1 MSKMKYFS
9 TRGNSQ
15 ELNFIDV
22 LTSGT
27 AKDGGLYVPENFP
40 RFSNEEIG
48 EFETASYQDLAS
60 HLLYPYIEGFLSK
73 EDFEQVVKKAYDSFS
88 IPEVVKLV
96 ETKNSGYI
104 LELFHGPTFAFKD
117 VAMQLLAALLDKA
130 AEKIDK
136 KIVVLGAT
144 SGDTGSAAIEACKKF
159 KDIDIAILFPHQKIS
174 PVQQRQ
180 MTTSNEKNVF
190 PLAVKGDFDDCQNY
204 VKKMFIENTNEKVK
218 FVSINSINWT
228 RIMAQSVY
236 FFFTKLQLKKEY
248 VASIPSGNFGH
259 AYAGWTAKNMGLSFK
274 GINIATNKNDVLHR
288 LFSKD
293 VYQKKE
299 TSASLAPSMDISVA
313 SNFERLLFEIYK
325 KNGDK
330 LNTVFSAFP
339 KKPIDF
345 DQSDEMWQEVK
356 AFFQSSTC
364 SDQEIVETI
373 VKNFETENILF
384 DPHTATA
391 IKGNKDLNYDV
402 SELVTFA
409 TAHPAKFP
417 DAINKELDIL
427 EENTPSSLKEI
438 MTKEESFSV
447 LENDFEDLNN
457 YINSEVLN

>member
-1 MSKMKYFS
+1 MKYFS

-40 RFSNEEIG
+40 RFSNEEIR

-60 HLLYPYIEGFLSK
+60 HLLYPYIEGFLSR
-73 EDFEQVVKKAYDSFS
+73 EDFEQVVKKAYGSFS

-330 LNTVFSAFP
+330 LNAVFSAFP

-447 LENDFEDLNN
+447 LENDFKDLDN

>member
-1 MSKMKYFS
+1 MKYFS
-9 TRGNSQ
+9 TRGNS
-15 ELNFIDV
+15 EALNFIDV

-40 RFSNEEIG
+40 KFSKEEIAD
-48 EFETASYQDLAS
+48 FETASYQDLAS
-60 HLLYPYIEGFLSK
+60 HLLYPYVEGFLSK
-73 EDFEQVVKKAYDSFS
+73 DDFEQVVKNAYESFT

-96 ETKNSGYI
+96 ETKNIGYV

-130 AEKIDK
+130 AEKTDK

-159 KDIDIAILFPHQKIS
+159 EDIDIAILFPHQKIS

-180 MTTSNEKNVF
+180 MTTSNAKNVF

-204 VKKMFIENTNEKVK
+204 VKKMFIENNNEEVK

-236 FFFTKLQLKKEY
+236 FFSIKLQLKKDFI
-248 VASIPSGNFGH
+248 ASIPSGNFGH

-288 LFSKD
+288 LFSDD

-299 TSASLAPSMDISVA
+299 TSPSLAPSMDISVA

-325 KNGDK
+325 KNGVK
-330 LNTVFSAFP
+330 LSDTFSLFP
-339 KKPIDF
+339 EKSIDF
-345 DQSDEMWQEVK
+345 NRSDEVWQGVK
-356 AFFQSSTC
+356 AFFRSSTC
-364 SDQEIVETI
+364 DDKEIVETI
-373 VKNFETENILF
+373 VKSFETENILF

-391 IKGNKDLNYDV
+391 IKGNKDLNLDS

-427 EENTPSSLKEI
+427 NENTPGSLKEI
-438 MTKEESFSV
+438 MTKEETFSV
-447 LENDFEDLNN
+447 LENNFEDLNN
-457 YINSEVLN
+457 YLNSEVLD

>member
-1 MSKMKYFS
+1 MKYFS

-40 RFSNEEIG
+40 RFSTEEIG

-330 LNTVFSAFP
+330 LNAVFSAFP

-384 DPHTATA
+384 DPHKATA

-447 LENDFEDLNN
+447 LENDFKDLDN

>member
-1 MSKMKYFS
+1 MKYFS
-9 TRGNSQ
+9 TRGNS
-15 ELNFIDV
+15 EALNFVDV

-40 RFSNEEIG
+40 KFSKEEIAD
-48 EFETASYQDLAS
+48 FETASYQDLAS
-60 HLLYPYIEGFLSK
+60 HLLYPYVEGFLSK
-73 EDFEQVVKKAYDSFS
+73 DDFEQVVKNAYESFT

-96 ETKNSGYI
+96 ETKNIGYV

-130 AEKIDK
+130 AEKTDK

-159 KDIDIAILFPHQKIS
+159 EDIDIAILFPHQKIS

-180 MTTSNEKNVF
+180 MTTSNAKNVF

-204 VKKMFIENTNEKVK
+204 VKKMFIENNNEEVK

-236 FFFTKLQLKKEY
+236 FFSTRLQLKKDY
-248 VASIPSGNFGH
+248 IASIPSGNFGH

-288 LFSKD
+288 LFSDD

-299 TSASLAPSMDISVA
+299 TSPSLAPSMDISVA

-325 KNGDK
+325 KNGVK
-330 LNTVFSAFP
+330 LSDTFSLFP
-339 KKPIDF
+339 EKSIDF
-345 DQSDEMWQEVK
+345 NQSDEVWQGVK

-364 SDQEIVETI
+364 DDKEIVETI
-373 VKNFETENILF
+373 VKSFETENILF

-391 IKGNKDLNYDV
+391 IKGNKDLNLDS

-427 EENTPSSLKEI
+427 NENTPGSLKEI
-438 MTKEESFSV
+438 MTKEETFSV
-447 LENDFEDLNN
+447 LENNFEDLNN
-457 YINSEVLN
+457 YLNSEVLD

>member
-1 MSKMKYFS
+1 MKYLS

-40 RFSNEEIG
+40 RFSNEEIR

-236 FFFTKLQLKKEY
+236 FFFIKLQLKKEY

-330 LNTVFSAFP
+330 LNAVFSAFP

-447 LENDFEDLNN
+447 LENDFKDLDN

>member
-1 MSKMKYFS
+1 MKYFS

-40 RFSNEEIG
+40 RFSTEEIG

-60 HLLYPYIEGFLSK
+60 HLLYPFIEGFLSK

-330 LNTVFSAFP
+330 LNAVFSAFP

-447 LENDFEDLNN
+447 LENDFKDLDN

>member
-1 MSKMKYFS
+1 MKYFS
-9 TRGNSQ
+9 TRGNS
-15 ELNFIDV
+15 EALNFIDV

-40 RFSNEEIG
+40 KFSKEEIAD
-48 EFETASYQDLAS
+48 FETASYQDLAS
-60 HLLYPYIEGFLSK
+60 HLLYPYVEGFLSK
-73 EDFEQVVKKAYDSFS
+73 DDFEQVVKNAYESFT

-96 ETKNSGYI
+96 ETKNIGYV

-130 AEKIDK
+130 AEKTDK

-159 KDIDIAILFPHQKIS
+159 EDIDIAILFPHQKIS

-180 MTTSNEKNVF
+180 MTTSNAKNVF

-204 VKKMFIENTNEKVK
+204 VKKMFIENNNEEVK

-236 FFFTKLQLKKEY
+236 FFSTKLQLKKDY
-248 VASIPSGNFGH
+248 IASIPSGNFGH

-288 LFSKD
+288 LFSDD

-299 TSASLAPSMDISVA
+299 TSPSLAPSMDISVA

-325 KNGDK
+325 KNGVK
-330 LNTVFSAFP
+330 LSDTFSLFP
-339 KKPIDF
+339 EKSIDF
-345 DQSDEMWQEVK
+345 NRSDEVWQGVK
-356 AFFQSSTC
+356 AFFRSSTC
-364 SDQEIVETI
+364 DDKEIVETI
-373 VKNFETENILF
+373 VKSFETENILF

-391 IKGNKDLNYDV
+391 IKGNKDLNLDP

-427 EENTPSSLKEI
+427 DENTPNSLKEI
-438 MTKEESFSV
+438 MTKEETFSV
-447 LENDFEDLNN
+447 LENNFGDLNN
-457 YINSEVLN
+457 YLYSEVLN

>member
-1 MSKMKYFS
+1 MKYFS

-27 AKDGGLYVPENFP
+27 AKDGGLYVPESFP

-438 MTKEESFSV
+438 MTKEEAFSV
-447 LENDFEDLNN
+447 LENNFEDLNN
-457 YINSEVLN
+457 YLNSEVLN

>member
-1 MSKMKYFS
+1 MKYLS
-9 TRGNSQ
+9 TRDDSLSRSFNDILYQGLSR
-15 ELNFIDV
+15 
-22 LTSGT
+22 
-27 AKDGGLYVPENFP
+27 DGGLYLPKSWPKIDLLSLKNKSYKEVACEIIFPYVNENIEKLELQKILNETY
-40 RFSNEEIG
+40 SNFNHEKI
-48 EFETASYQDLAS
+48 A
-60 HLLYPYIEGFLSK
+60 P
-73 EDFEQVVKKAYDSFS
+73 
-88 IPEVVKLV
+88 LV
-96 ETKNSGYI
+96 ELENNKFL
-104 LELFHGPTFAFKD
+104 LELIYGPTFAFKD

-130 AEKIDK
+130 AEKTDK
-136 KIVVLGAT
+136 KIIVLGAT

-180 MTTSNEKNVF
+180 MTTSNAKNVF

-204 VKKMFIENTNEKVK
+204 VKKMFIENDNEEVK

-236 FFFTKLQLKKEY
+236 FFSTRLQLKKDFI
-248 VASIPSGNFGH
+248 ASIPSGNFGH

-288 LFSKD
+288 LFSD
-293 VYQKKE
+293 DLYQKKE

-325 KNGDK
+325 KNGAK
-330 LNTVFSAFP
+330 LSDTFSSFP
-339 KKPIDF
+339 AKAIDF
-345 DQSDEMWQEVK
+345 NQSDEIWQEVK

-364 SDQEIVETI
+364 DDKEIVGTI
-373 VKNFETENILF
+373 VKSFETENILF

-391 IKGNKDLNYDV
+391 IKGNKDLNLDP

-427 EENTPSSLKEI
+427 DENTPSSLKEI
-438 MTKEESFSV
+438 MTKEETFSV
-447 LENDFEDLNN
+447 LENNFEDLNN
-457 YINSEVLN
+457 YLNSEVLN

>member
-1 MSKMKYFS
+1 MKYFS

-40 RFSNEEIG
+40 RFSNEEID

-96 ETKNSGYI
+96 ETKKSGYI

-330 LNTVFSAFP
+330 LNAVFSAFP
-339 KKPIDF
+339 KKSIDF

-364 SDQEIVETI
+364 SDQEIIETI

>member
-1 MSKMKYFS
+1 MKYFS

-27 AKDGGLYVPENFP
+27 AKDGGLYVPENYP
-40 RFSNEEIG
+40 RFSNEEIR

-60 HLLYPYIEGFLSK
+60 HLLYPYIEGFLSR
-73 EDFEQVVKKAYDSFS
+73 EDFEQVVKKAYGSFS

-96 ETKNSGYI
+96 ETNNSGYI

-330 LNTVFSAFP
+330 LNAVFSAFP

-447 LENDFEDLNN
+447 LENDFKDLDN

>member
-1 MSKMKYFS
+1 MKYFS

-27 AKDGGLYVPENFP
+27 AKDGGLYVPENYP
-40 RFSNEEIG
+40 RFSNEEIR

-60 HLLYPYIEGFLSK
+60 HLLYPYIEGFLSR
-73 EDFEQVVKKAYDSFS
+73 EDFEQVVKKAYGSFS

-330 LNTVFSAFP
+330 LNAVFSAFP

-447 LENDFEDLNN
+447 LENDFVDVNN

>member
-1 MSKMKYFS
+1 MKYFS

-27 AKDGGLYVPENFP
+27 AKDGGLYVPENYP
-40 RFSNEEIG
+40 RFSNEEIR

-190 PLAVKGDFDDCQNY
+190 PLAVRGDFDDCQNY

-330 LNTVFSAFP
+330 LNAVFSAFP

-417 DAINKELDIL
+417 DAINEELDIL

-447 LENDFEDLNN
+447 LENDFVDVNN

>member
-1 MSKMKYFS
+1 MKYFS

-40 RFSNEEIG
+40 RFSNEEIR

-136 KIVVLGAT
+136 KIIVLGAT

-330 LNTVFSAFP
+330 LNAVFSAFP

>member
-1 MSKMKYFS
+1 MKYFS

-27 AKDGGLYVPENFP
+27 AKDGGLYVPENYP
-40 RFSNEEIG
+40 RFSNEEIR

-60 HLLYPYIEGFLSK
+60 HLLYPYIEGFLSR
-73 EDFEQVVKKAYDSFS
+73 EDFEQVVKKAYGSFS

-330 LNTVFSAFP
+330 LNAVFSAFP

>member
-1 MSKMKYFS
+1 MKYFS

-40 RFSNEEIG
+40 RFSNEEIR

-248 VASIPSGNFGH
+248 IASIPSGNFGH

-330 LNTVFSAFP
+330 LNAVFSAFP

-447 LENDFEDLNN
+447 LENDFKDLDN

>member
-1 MSKMKYFS
+1 MKYFS

-40 RFSNEEIG
+40 RFSTEEIG

-330 LNTVFSAFP
+330 LNAVFSAFP

>member
-1 MSKMKYFS
+1 MKYFS

-27 AKDGGLYVPENFP
+27 AKDGGLYVPENYP
-40 RFSNEEIG
+40 RFSNEEIR

-73 EDFEQVVKKAYDSFS
+73 EDFEQVVKKAYGSFS

-330 LNTVFSAFP
+330 LNAVFSAFP

-364 SDQEIVETI
+364 SDQEIIETI

-447 LENDFEDLNN
+447 LENDFKDLDN

>member
-1 MSKMKYFS
+1 MKYFS

-40 RFSNEEIG
+40 RFSNEEIR

-293 VYQKKE
+293 IYQKKE

-330 LNTVFSAFP
+330 LNAVFSAFP

-427 EENTPSSLKEI
+427 KENTPSSLKEI

>member
-1 MSKMKYFS
+1 MKYFS

-40 RFSNEEIG
+40 RFSNEEIR

-330 LNTVFSAFP
+330 LNAVFSAFP

-417 DAINKELDIL
+417 DAINEELDIL